1 MITRK
6 VYVLIIFLLTLS
18 FIFQGSTAGAEV
30 SKQYKRSVEK
40 YAVPDVTLVNQDGK
54 KVNLGELLNAKDTV
68 LLDFVFTTCT
78 TICPLLSL
86 GFLDFQKKLGYESEK
101 VQLISISIDPEHDT
115 PKIMKSYFKRYDAQP
130 GWDFLTGSRGDI
142 DKVLKAF
149 NAYTPNKMTHSPLI
163 LLKSRSDTEWVRIYG
178 LIGTRD
184 LLREY
189 QNVLR

>member
-1 MITRK
+1 M
-6 VYVLIIFLLTLS
+6 IFLLALS
-18 FIFQGSTAGAEV
+18 LAFPGGRADAEV
-30 SKQYKRSVEK
+30 QKKYRRSVEK
-40 YAVPDVTLVNQDGK
+40 YTVPEVTLVNQDGK
-54 KVNLGELLNAKDTV
+54 KVKLGELLNAKDTV

-101 VQLISISIDPEHDT
+101 VQLISITIDPEHDS
-115 PKIMKSYFKRYDAQP
+115 PNIMKSYIQRYDAQP

-149 NAYTPNKMTHSPLI
+149 NAYSPNKMSHAPLI
-163 LLKSRSDTEWVRIYG
+163 LLKSRYDTDWVRIYG

-189 QNVLR
+189 QNILR

>member
-1 MITRK
+1 MTMKK
-6 VYVLIIFLLTLS
+6 VYVFIIFLLTLS
-18 FIFQGSTAGAEV
+18 FIFQGSTVCAEV
-30 SKQYKRSVEK
+30 PKKYSRSVEK
-40 YAVPDVTLVNQDGK
+40 YRVPDVTLVNQDGR
-54 KVNLGELLNAKDTV
+54 KVKFADLLNAKDTV

-101 VQLISISIDPEHDT
+101 VQLISISIDPEHDS
-115 PKIMKSYFKRYDAQP
+115 PKIMKSYIKRYDAHP
-130 GWDFLTGSRGDI
+130 GWDFLTGSREDI

-149 NAYTPNKMTHSPLI
+149 NAYTPNKMSHAPLI
-163 LLKSRSDTEWVRIYG
+163 FLKSRADTDWVRING

-189 QNVLR
+189 QSVLR